1 MQLHHYFQSLKK
13 RIIATSFHHI
23 NIKKYILNCT
33 INIYCY
39 SSDKKTGVKT
49 VKLQSKH
56 IYYNHQ
62 S

>member
-1 MQLHHYFQSLKK
+1 MQLHDYFQSFKK
-13 RIIATSFHHI
+13 NYCNFFFIIF
-23 NIKKYILNCT
+23 IKKYILNCT